1 MGIYTWNLRTGFLD
15 RLAANTGLEVIHW
28 VLSPGVWVSETVTN
42 VWRRYIYLVGLS
54 EENETL
60 KQEVHALSL
69 ELMTLREDASE
80 SARLRELLSFKPP
93 PAWRQLGARVVAQR
107 LGPYAA
113 LESLLVDQG
122 SADGVRVNTPAITP
136 QGVAGRVLR
145 VSPSAATVL
154 LLVDANSK
162 IAVMGQDG
170 RAAGILEGRGV
181 DQLMELSY
189 VPLTSEVKVGER
201 LVTSGLAGIFPKGV
215 PVAEVVSVSRSDISL
230 FQQVLARPYVNVTRL
245 EELILLMP
253 APDGYDALVD
263 QDGNGGEDVLETA
276 LIEALR
282 AVNATNATIMP
293 SKPGQAPKGAKPAKP
308 GPGTTGAAVGNSS
321 RNATAEQ

>member
-1 MGIYTWNLRTGFLD
+1 MTTL
-15 RLAANTGLEVIHW
+15 
-28 VLSPGVWVSETVTN
+28 
-42 VWRRYIYLVGLS
+42 WRRYIYLVGLS

-60 KQEVHALSL
+60 KKEVHALSL
-69 ELMTLREDASE
+69 ELMTLREDAAE

-107 LGPYAA
+107 LGPYSA

-145 VSPSAATVL
+145 VSPSAATIL

-162 IAVMGQDG
+162 IAVMGQDS
-170 RAAGILEGRGV
+170 RAAGILEGHGV

-230 FQQVLARPYVNVTRL
+230 FQQVLARPYVNVTKL

-253 APDGYDALVD
+253 DPNGADSLAEPGEDGE
-263 QDGNGGEDVLETA
+263 EDVLETA

-293 SKPGQAPKGAKPAKP
+293 ARTGPTPKGRMVKPGAAGQPGASGPANASR
-308 GPGTTGAAVGNSS
+308 GGTAV
-321 RNATAEQ
+321 Q